1 MSSKFPKPKQ
11 FFPKNPNKY
20 KGNPDNIWSRSSWET
35 KLMQYFD
42 LHPDV
47 LWWSSEEISIKYFNP
62 IDKMYHKYFP
72 DFMARIRNTKKE
84 EITYMIEVKP
94 YKQTLQPE
102 KKKRKSKNFL
112 IEMATYT
119 INQSKWR
126 AADIFC
132 QENGIK
138 FKIIT
143 EHSLFGTK
151 EPKKNG

>member
-1 MSSKFPKPKQ
+1 
-11 FFPKNPNKY
+11 
-20 KGNPDNIWSRSSWET
+20 
-35 KLMQYFD
+35 
-42 LHPDV
+42 
-47 LWWSSEEISIKYFNP
+47 
-62 IDKMYHKYFP
+62 MYHKYFP

-132 QENGIK
+132 QEI
-138 FKIIT
+138 
-143 EHSLFGTK
+143 L
-151 EPKKNG
+151 